1 MTVRHTCVSSHTHRD
16 SQPIS
21 AFMRLR
27 ISTGTLRETRFCF
40 FEYQDS
46 STRKKRKPCL
56 SQRAGDSTAHLCF
69 QHRERD
75 SGTVRQTRGYTV
87 RVFLLFLFF
96 LSRTS
101 RKLLTR
107 QKRGV
112 LVLNLSSIYSDEFVD
127 LVLYLSSIYSAR
139 QSSIDR
145 FCIDGQIDTNYL
157 STLLSTMYLSTLLST
172 MYLRLNGQIDTNY
185 SSTSLS
191 TMYLRLNAQFLY

>member
-1 MTVRHTCVSSHTHRD
+1 VFPA
-16 SQPIS
+16 Q
-21 AFMRLR
+21 
-27 ISTGTLRETRFCF
+27 
-40 FEYQDS
+40 
-46 STRKKRKPCL
+46 
-56 SQRAGDSTAHLCF
+56 
-69 QHRERD
+69 RERQWYGETD
-75 SGTVRQTRGYTV
+75 KGLYRESFFTFFV
-87 RVFLLFLFF
+87 F

-112 LVLNLSSIYSDEFVD
+112 LVLNLSSIYSDEFVDLVLYLSSIYSDEFVD